1 MKRLREKRNKLKAK
15 LYTIIIEYKYKR
27 ENFLI
32 CISLKFHH
40 HHKPNKNSIARQ
52 QQTLYSH

>member
-15 LYTIIIEYKYKR
+15 LYTIIKEYKYKR

-40 HHKPNKNSIARQ
+40 HHKPKK
-52 QQTLYSH
+52 TL